1 MMENPNYKNENIERK
16 YLKNMRNTVTN
27 FCKGREQSFRV
38 RKKFYGI
45 EGQRTVTEKK
55 KLKER

>member
-16 YLKNMRNTVTN
+16 YFKNMRNTVTN
-27 FCKGREQSFRV
+27 FCKGKKSFRV
-38 RKKFYGI
+38 RKRFYGI

-55 KLKER
+55 KRDER